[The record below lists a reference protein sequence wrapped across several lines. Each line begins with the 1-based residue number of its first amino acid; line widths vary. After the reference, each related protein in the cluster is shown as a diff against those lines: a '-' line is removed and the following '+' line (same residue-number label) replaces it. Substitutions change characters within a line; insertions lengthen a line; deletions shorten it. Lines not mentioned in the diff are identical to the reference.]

1 MCLCLYVWNTFDTRG
16 VCPACGR
23 EWSQTQCPRCK
34 AWSRH
39 EDWYTEEPEP
49 MG

>member
-1 MCLCLYVWNTFDTRG
+1 VWNTFDTRG

-23 EWSQTQCPRCK
+23 EWQETQCRRCD

-39 EDWYTEEPEP
+39 EDWYVEEPSA
-49 MG
+49 